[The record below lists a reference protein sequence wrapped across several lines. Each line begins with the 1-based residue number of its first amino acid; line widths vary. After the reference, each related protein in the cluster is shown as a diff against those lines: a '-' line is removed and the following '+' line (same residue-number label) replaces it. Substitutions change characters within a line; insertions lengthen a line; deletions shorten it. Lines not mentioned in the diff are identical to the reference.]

1 MKAKMKVEKV
11 NLTPAMAEEFLTNN
25 EGNRSVRKNKVTKY
39 AYQLANNQW
48 IPNGDP
54 IRFDV
59 ENNLIDGQHRLK
71 AAIMSETTL
80 VDTIVVSG
88 LSPQAYTTIDDGIV
102 RKVGDILARENIPNA
117 NEVGSLA
124 RWMIVIERGN
134 DPRTTHQHGQVTKT
148 DILNWVLKNN
158 EQAQATVKLAK
169 RATKGCPIGKSPWS
183 VFLYQVITQEGI
195 DTAEEFVHGCVNG
208 DSNAQDPRNT
218 IRKWILKLR
227 SHGGQQKRMPSTVAQ
242 LAALTNAYN
251 YWKYGFAL
259 KAIYIL
265 NKKSDFPVV
274 GVMSNKQQ
282 QQARDLSDA

>member
-39 AYQLANNQW
+39 AYQMANNQW

-88 LSPQAYTTIDDGIV
+88 LSRQAYTTIDDGIV

-124 RWMIVIERGN
+124 RWMIVIERGS

-158 EQAQATVKLAK
+158 DQAQVTVKLAK

-183 VFLYQVITQEGI
+183 VFLYQVITQKGI

-218 IRKWILKLR
+218 IRKWIVRLK
-227 SHGGQQKRMPSTVAQ
+227 SHGGQQKTISTVAQ
-242 LAALTNAYN
+242 LSALITAYN
-251 YWKYGFAL
+251 YWVSGFAL
-259 KAIYIL
+259 TKITIL

-274 GVMSNKQQ
+274 GVLTPDQQ
-282 QQARDLSDA
+282 RYGRDLSDA

>member
-39 AYQLANNQW
+39 AYQMANNQW

-88 LSPQAYTTIDDGIV
+88 LSRQAYTTIDDGIV

-124 RWMIVIERGN
+124 RWMIVIERGS

-158 EQAQATVKLAK
+158 EQAQVTVKLAK

-183 VFLYQVITQEGI
+183 VFLYQVITQKGI
-195 DTAEEFVHGCVNG
+195 DIAEEFVHGCVNG

-218 IRKWILKLR
+218 IRKWIVRLK
-227 SHGGQQKRMPSTVAQ
+227 SHGGQQKTISTVAQ
-242 LAALTNAYN
+242 LSALITAYN
-251 YWKYGFAL
+251 YWISNFAL
-259 KAIYIL
+259 TKITIL

-274 GVMSNKQQ
+274 GVLTSDQQ
-282 QQARDLSDA
+282 RQGRDLSDA

>member
-39 AYQLANNQW
+39 AYQMANNQW

-88 LSPQAYTTIDDGIV
+88 LSRQAYTTIDDGIV
-102 RKVGDILARENIPNA
+102 RKVGDILARENITIA
-117 NEVGSLA
+117 NVVGSLA
-124 RWMIVIERGN
+124 RWMIVIERGS

-158 EQAQATVKLAK
+158 EQAQVTVKLAK

-183 VFLYQVITQEGI
+183 VFLYQVITQKGI

-218 IRKWILKLR
+218 IRKWIVRLK
-227 SHGGQQKRMPSTVAQ
+227 SHGGQQKTISTVAQ
-242 LAALTNAYN
+242 LSALITAYN
-251 YWKYGFAL
+251 YWVSGFAL
-259 KAIYIL
+259 TKITIL

-274 GVMSNKQQ
+274 GVLTSDQQ
-282 QQARDLSDA
+282 RYGRDLSDA

>member
-39 AYQLANNQW
+39 AYQMANNQW

-88 LSPQAYTTIDDGIV
+88 LSRQAYTTIDDGIV

-124 RWMIVIERGN
+124 RWMIVIERGS

-158 EQAQATVKLAK
+158 EQAQVTVKLAK

-183 VFLYQVITQEGI
+183 VFLYQVITQKGI
-195 DTAEEFVHGCVNG
+195 DIAEEFVHGCVNG

-218 IRKWILKLR
+218 IRKWIVRLK
-227 SHGGQQKRMPSTVAQ
+227 SHGGQQKTISTVAQ
-242 LAALTNAYN
+242 LSALITAYN
-251 YWKYGFAL
+251 YWIYNFAL
-259 KAIYIL
+259 TKITIL

-274 GVMSNKQQ
+274 GVLTSDQQ
-282 QQARDLSDA
+282 RQGRDLSDA

>member
-39 AYQLANNQW
+39 AYQMANNQW
-48 IPNGDP
+48 IPNSDP

-88 LSPQAYTTIDDGIV
+88 LSRQAYTTIDDGIV

-124 RWMIVIERGN
+124 RWMIVIERGS

-158 EQAQATVKLAK
+158 EQAQVTVKLAK

-183 VFLYQVITQEGI
+183 VFLYQVITQKGI

-218 IRKWILKLR
+218 IRKWIVRLK
-227 SHGGQQKRMPSTVAQ
+227 SHGGQQKTISTVAQ
-242 LAALTNAYN
+242 LSALITAYN
-251 YWKYGFAL
+251 YWVSGFAL
-259 KAIYIL
+259 TKITIL

-274 GVMSNKQQ
+274 GVLTPDQQ
-282 QQARDLSDA
+282 RYGRDLSDA